1 MKCPNCGGVYPD
13 AQPDGGVYQHACSL
27 TRVTSE
33 HGDDQL
39 EQADGSFVANP
50 KRSAVEITDRRQAG
64 ERRMVGERRRGERRQ
79 VKAAPG
85 GPDKRSSDRRTIT
98 RRSARRRGTDQ

>member
-13 AQPDGGVYQHACSL
+13 AQRDGGAYRHACPL
-27 TRVTSE
+27 ERVTSE

-50 KRSAVEITDRRQAG
+50 KRTTAAITDRRAGG
-64 ERRMVGERRRGERRQ
+64 ERRQGVERRRRERRQ
-79 VKAAPG
+79 VKAASG
-85 GPDKRSSDRRTIT
+85 GADKRSSERRTT
-98 RRSARRRGTDQ
+98 PRRSARRRGTDT